1 MLKTVNPSYLLG
13 DKISPLNLAFPKGG
27 SVLLL
32 DLREREGKKINP
44 SLCWILKKDS
54 SLIYGGCFL
63 KKLTL
68 CHNFL
73 AAKRRN
79 STSALPWQP
88 AFGSLRSPV
97 VALHYLS
104 SNL

>member
-1 MLKTVNPSYLLG
+1 M
-13 DKISPLNLAFPKGG
+13 
-27 SVLLL
+27 LLL
-32 DLREREGKKINP
+32 DQRERKGKDK
-44 SLCWILKKDS
+44 SSHGWILKKDS

-88 AFGSLRSPV
+88 AFGSRSSPV

>member
-1 MLKTVNPSYLLG
+1 ML
-13 DKISPLNLAFPKGG
+13 
-27 SVLLL
+27 LLL
-32 DLREREGKKINP
+32 DLRERERRKINP
-44 SLCWILKKDS
+44 NLCWILKKDS

-79 STSALPWQP
+79 STSASPWQP
-88 AFGSLRSPV
+88 TLGTLCSPV

>member
-1 MLKTVNPSYLLG
+1 M
-13 DKISPLNLAFPKGG
+13 
-27 SVLLL
+27 LLL
-32 DLREREGKKINP
+32 DLSERKEKKINP
-44 SLCWILKKDS
+44 NLCWILNTDS

-79 STSALPWQP
+79 STSALPWQS
-88 AFGSLRSPV
+88 AFGPVCSPA